1 METTTTYEGW
11 SNRATWLANL
21 WLSNDR
27 SLYDDALRTVA
38 TGVDRGWAM
47 AILGEMLVA
56 DLMSRM
62 QLDLRSGSDAMY
74 LDFCPFDGERVI
86 PEINRVELAE
96 HWLADLED
104 ARAHGEIIRPRMI
117 GAQ

>member
-1 METTTTYEGW
+1 MTNTTYNGW

-27 SLYDDALRTVA
+27 KLYDHALRTVA

-47 AILGEMLVA
+47 AILGDFLVD

-62 QLDLRSGSDAMY
+62 QLNLRSGDHAMY
-74 LDFCPFDGERVI
+74 NDFVLSTGERLI

-104 ARAHGEIIRPRMI
+104 ARAHGEIIKPRMI